1 MRLINRFLTVQ
12 AVLVVSEDAKF
23 AALRMKIA
31 AQLAAEHPWLTLD
44 GERVTAVDFAA
55 YAKAVGRQKTPPA
68 FDALDLSSGE
78 NQLFGSASEDKRHF
92 TAYSQAHSSITG
104 AGMADAAT
112 IKQMNP
118 LHYISDKT
126 APQHWRIRVGTA
138 DRDTSHAIAVILA
151 SKLANSGKTVD
162 LAMPWQVPHSG
173 DYDLDE
179 LFAWM
184 DNVVKNGQ
192 P

>member
-1 MRLINRFLTVQ
+1 MSIRVPRLKKSTRFV
-12 AVLVVSEDAKF
+12 
-23 AALRMKIA
+23 
-31 AQLAAEHPWLTLD
+31 H
-44 GERVTAVDFAA
+44 
-55 YAKAVGRQKTPPA
+55 YAKT
-68 FDALDLSSGE
+68 
-78 NQLFGSASEDKRHF
+78 LFGSASEDKRHF
-92 TAYSQAHSSITG
+92 TAYSQAHSSIAG
-104 AGMADAAT
+104 AGMADAVT

-151 SKLANSGKTVD
+151 SKLADSGKTVD